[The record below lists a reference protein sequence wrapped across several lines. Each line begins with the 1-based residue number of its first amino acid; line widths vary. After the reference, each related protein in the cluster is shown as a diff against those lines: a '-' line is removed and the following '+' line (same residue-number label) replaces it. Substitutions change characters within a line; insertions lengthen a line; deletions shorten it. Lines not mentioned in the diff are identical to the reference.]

1 VRVVELSAA
10 DTHDLRRRVLRV
22 GTVTTSVDFDGD
34 DGAVHLGVMVDRD
47 VVAVSSW
54 FDRRH
59 PDRPALAGVQLRGMA
74 VEPSL
79 AGTGLGSLL
88 LAAGVERMRSDGA
101 GLVWARA
108 RDTALSF
115 YTSRDFEVFG
125 EGYVDLSTGLP
136 HHDVIRL
143 L

>member
-1 VRVVELSAA
+1 MRVVELSAA

-34 DGAVHLGVMVDRD
+34 ESAVHLGVMVDNTL
-47 VVAVSSW
+47 VAVSSW

-59 PDRPALAGVQLRGMA
+59 PDRPGVVGRQLRGMA

-79 AGTGLGSLL
+79 AGTGLGSMLL
-88 LAAGVERMRSDGA
+88 SAGLERMRSGGA

-108 RDTALSF
+108 RDTSLDF
-115 YTSRDFEVFG
+115 YTSRGFEVFG

-136 HHDVIRL
+136 HHDVIRII
-143 L
+143 

>member
-1 VRVVELSAA
+1 MRVVELSAA

-34 DGAVHLGVMVDRD
+34 ESAVHLGVMVDSD

-143 L
+143 I

>member
-1 VRVVELSAA
+1 MKAVELSAA
-10 DTHDLRRRVLRV
+10 ETHDLRRRVLRV

-34 DGAVHLGVMVDRD
+34 DGAVHLGVMVDNAL
-47 VVAVSSW
+47 VAVSSW

-59 PDRPALAGVQLRGMA
+59 PDRPGAVGRQLRGMA

-79 AGTGLGSLL
+79 AGTGLGSML

-108 RDTALSF
+108 RDTALDF

>member
-1 VRVVELSAA
+1 MRVVELSAS

-22 GTVTTSVDFDGD
+22 GTVTTLVDFDGD
-34 DGAVHLGVMVDRD
+34 DAAVHLGVMVDGD
-47 VVAVSSW
+47 VMAVSRW

-79 AGTGLGSLL
+79 SGTGLGSML
-88 LAAGVERMRSDGA
+88 LAGGCERMRSNGA
-101 GLVWARA
+101 ELVWARA
-108 RDTALSF
+108 RDTALDF
-115 YTSRDFEVFG
+115 YTARGFEVFG

>member
-1 VRVVELSAA
+1 MRVVELSAA

-34 DGAVHLGVMVDRD
+34 ESAVHLGVMVDSD

-108 RDTALSF
+108 RDTALDF

>member
-34 DGAVHLGVMVDRD
+34 AGAVP
-47 VVAVSSW
+47 VSSL

-143 L
+143 I

>member
-22 GTVTTSVDFDGD
+22 GTATTSVDFDGD
-34 DGAVHLGVMVDRD
+34 DGAVHLGVMVDSD

-88 LAAGVERMRSDGA
+88 LAAGVERMLSDGA

>member
-1 VRVVELSAA
+1 MRVVELSAA
-10 DTHDLRRRVLRV
+10 NTHDLRRRVLRV

-34 DGAVHLGVMVDRD
+34 DGAVHLGVMVDSD

-59 PDRPALAGVQLRGMA
+59 PDRPGVVGRQLRGMA

-79 AGTGLGSLL
+79 AGAGLGSLL
-88 LAAGVERMRSDGA
+88 LSAGLERMRSDGA

-108 RDTALSF
+108 WEHSKFQHPTLVPMVPASF
-115 YTSRDFEVFG
+115 WLFWM
-125 EGYVDLSTGLP
+125 
-136 HHDVIRL
+136 RL
-143 L
+143 LP

>member
-1 VRVVELSAA
+1 MRVVELSAA
-10 DTHDLRRRVLRV
+10 NTHDLRRRVLRV

-34 DGAVHLGVMVDRD
+34 ESAVHLGVMVDRD
-47 VVAVSSW
+47 VVTVSSW

-59 PDRPALAGVQLRGMA
+59 PDRPGVVGRQLRGMA

-79 AGTGLGSLL
+79 AGTGLGLL

-108 RDTALSF
+108 RDTALDF
-115 YTSRDFEVFG
+115 YTSRGFEVFG

-143 L
+143 I